1 MKHTAAL
8 LSLLLGSL
16 AFAGPAHA
24 DARADLQAAYGK
36 FIQAT
41 SFRATMTDLESGKVV
56 STIEFVAPDRYA
68 ITSPAAGG
76 MRQLIIGRTMHM
88 DIGGRTMAI
97 PMPDKAN
104 PSQYRNQKAL
114 DELAAGIAVTQRA
127 DSSEAG
133 EPAKVYHFVSNADGK
148 PVESLTFVSKAS
160 GLPVQIQTNGGEG
173 KGKFRYQIRYSDF
186 NDPSIK
192 IQPPK

>member
-1 MKHTAAL
+1 MKPTAAL

-24 DARADLQAAYGK
+24 DASAELKVAYGK

-41 SFRATMTDLESGKVV
+41 SFRATMTDMDTGQVV
-56 STIEFVAPDRYA
+56 NTIEFVAPDRYA
-68 ITSPAAGG
+68 ITPAGSG

-88 DIGGRTMAI
+88 DIGGRTMTI
-97 PMPDKAN
+97 PLPEKAN

-114 DELAAGIAVTQRA
+114 DELSAGIAVTQRD
-127 DSSEAG
+127 DSTEAG
-133 EPAKVYHFVSNADGK
+133 EPARVYHFVSNTEGK
-148 PVESLTFVSKAS
+148 PVETLTFVSKAS
-160 GLPVQIQTNGGEG
+160 GLPIQIQSAGSAG
-173 KGKFRYQIRYSDF
+173 KDKFRYQIRYSHF
-186 NDPSIK
+186 NDPAIK